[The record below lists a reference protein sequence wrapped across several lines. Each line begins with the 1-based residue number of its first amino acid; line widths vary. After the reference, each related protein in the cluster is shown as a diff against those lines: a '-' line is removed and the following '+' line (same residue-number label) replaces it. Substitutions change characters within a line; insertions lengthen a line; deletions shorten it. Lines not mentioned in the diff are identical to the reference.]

1 MVQAHDAARRI
12 LSLCLCVSSIP
23 AIIKLS
29 SMYSKV
35 LMLAISNSVSITKLV
50 SSAAYSLP
58 GNESELPILRHP
70 VLRILRFG
78 VRRIM

>member
-1 MVQAHDAARRI
+1 MMQHAAFQ
-12 LSLCLCVSSIP
+12 SLCLCVSSIP

-35 LMLAISNSVSITKLV
+35 LMLAISIGVSIIKLI
-50 SSAAYSLP
+50 SSAAHSLP
-58 GNESELPILRHP
+58 GNESALPIFRHP

-78 VRRIM
+78 VRRIL